1 MPSNRTIQGIVVA
14 PGLALGPIHI
24 CRATPDLI
32 PTYTIPQ
39 ALVEREIERLH
50 EAISS
55 YREELERR
63 RSIVAKEVGEQD
75 SRILSFHLL
84 ILEDPETLRQ
94 AEAGIREERINAEAS
109 VQAVID
115 RVEKKLSN
123 VDVTSSRS
131 MAAEMSDPWRSVLE
145 LLMQRDR
152 DSVDSAGAK
161 VIIAAHELTPNV
173 VTFLERDR
181 ILGVIAEKGG
191 RFSHGAVLA
200 RSYGIPCVVGL
211 PNLLSRLEQDM
222 PVSIDGDNGCVQLRP
237 DQTDID
243 EFLEKSR
250 SRVARTQ
257 ALEAHA
263 DEPALT
269 TDGIPFEVKVNAESL
284 RDLDTIDPDRVDGI
298 GLLRTEFLYMERASF
313 PSEDEQYRLYR
324 RFVEHMRG
332 KPVTIRLLDI
342 GNDKKLSYFQTPK
355 ETNPALGWRGIR
367 ISLEWQDLLL
377 VQLRA
382 ILRASAHGPVRILI
396 PMLTSLEE
404 VRSLHEI
411 FRRVRK
417 QLGDQGHEIA
427 EDVPVGGMVEV
438 PASLLVLEN
447 LLEELDFVSV
457 GTNDLVQYLLCADRD
472 NSRVAGLYD
481 PHHPAVLWALQRV
494 AKVAKNAGKG
504 AFLCGEFAGDRIASL
519 TLLGLGYDGVSV
531 APNFVPEIKYAVRS
545 SSFEDVCGIALRALE
560 QTTCA
565 TTRGVFSAA
574 RDELDARQSQAEAED
589 SANSRGTE

>member
-1 MPSNRTIQGIVVA
+1 MIQGVVVA
-14 PGLALGPIHI
+14 PGLALGPVHI
-24 CRATPDLI
+24 CRATPDFI
-32 PTYTIPQ
+32 PTYTIPA
-39 ALVEREIERLH
+39 ALVAREVDRLH
-50 EAISS
+50 EAISV

-63 RSIVAKEVGEQD
+63 RAIVAKEVGEQD

-84 ILEDPETLRQ
+84 ILEDPEALKQ
-94 AEAGIREERINAEAS
+94 AEAGIREERINAEAA

-115 RVEKKLSN
+115 RVEKKLLK
-123 VDVTSSRS
+123 VDSSASRS
-131 MAAEMSDPWRSVLE
+131 MATEMSDPWRSVLE
-145 LLMQRDR
+145 SLMRRDR
-152 DSVDSAGAK
+152 EVVDSAGGK

-181 ILGVIAEKGG
+181 ILGVVAEKGG

-211 PNLLSRLEQDM
+211 ANLLPRLEQDM
-222 PVSIDGDNGCVQLRP
+222 QISIDGDRGFIQLRP
-237 DQTDID
+237 GQDDID

-250 SRVARTQ
+250 RRSARSQ
-257 ALEAHA
+257 ALSIHA
-263 DEPALT
+263 AESAVT
-269 TDGIPFEVKVNAESL
+269 TDGTELEVSVNVESL
-284 RDLDTIDPDRVDGI
+284 RDLDSIDPGTVDGI

-324 RFVEHMRG
+324 RFVEHMDG

-342 GNDKKLSYFQTPK
+342 GGDKTLSYFQTPK
-355 ETNPALGWRGIR
+355 EANPALGWRGIR

-382 ILRASAHGPVRILI
+382 VLRASAHGPVRLLI

-404 VRSLHEI
+404 VHLLHDI

-417 QLGDQGHEIA
+417 QLADQGYEMA
-427 EDVPVGGMVEV
+427 PDVPVGGMVEV

-457 GTNDLVQYLLCADRD
+457 GTNDLTQYLLCADRD
-472 NSRVAGLYD
+472 NSRVSGHYD
-481 PHHPAVLWALQRV
+481 PHHPAVLWALQHV
-494 AKVAKNAGKG
+494 AKVAKNAAKP

-519 TLLGLGYDGVSV
+519 ALLGMGYQGVSV
-531 APNFVPEIKYAVRS
+531 APNFVSEIKYAVRS
-545 SSFEDVCGIALRALE
+545 CVLSEAQDIALSALKE
-560 QTTCA
+560 TTCA
-565 TTRGVFSAA
+565 GAREVFAKA
-574 RDELDARQSQAEAED
+574 RENLDARQV
-589 SANSRGTE
+589 SADVGDLPSA

>member
-1 MPSNRTIQGIVVA
+1 MPSQRTIQGVIVA
-14 PGLALGPIHI
+14 PGLALGPVHI

-32 PTYTIPQ
+32 PTYTIPS
-39 ALVEREIERLH
+39 ALIPREVDRLH
-50 EAISS
+50 EAISV

-63 RSIVAKEVGEQD
+63 RNIVAKEVGEQD

-84 ILEDPETLRQ
+84 ILEDPEALQ
-94 AEAGIREERINAEAS
+94 HAEAGIREQRINAEAA

-115 RVEKKLSN
+115 RVEKKLEK
-123 VDVTSSRS
+123 VDADSSRS
-131 MAAEMSDPWRSVLE
+131 MATEMSDPWRSVLE
-145 LLMQRDR
+145 SLMRRDR
-152 DSVDSAGAK
+152 EVVDSSGGK

-181 ILGVIAEKGG
+181 ILGVVAEKGG

-211 PNLLSRLEQDM
+211 PNLLTRLEQDM
-222 PVSIDGDNGCVQLRP
+222 QISIDGDQGFVQLRP
-237 DQTDID
+237 EQEDID

-250 SRVARTQ
+250 RRTARSQ
-257 ALEAHA
+257 ALSVHA
-263 DEPALT
+263 AESAVT
-269 TDGIPFEVKVNAESL
+269 KDGVQLEVKVNVESL
-284 RDLDTIDPDRVDGI
+284 RDLASIDPQQVDGI

-324 RFVEHMRG
+324 RFVEHMAG

-342 GNDKKLSYFQTPK
+342 GGDKTLSYFQTPK
-355 ETNPALGWRGIR
+355 EANPALGWRGIR

-382 ILRASAHGPVRILI
+382 MLRASAHGPVRLLI
-396 PMLTSLEE
+396 PMVTSLEE
-404 VRSLHEI
+404 VRALHEI

-417 QLGDQGHEIA
+417 QLLEQGYEIA
-427 EDVPVGGMVEV
+427 DDMPVGAMVEV

-457 GTNDLVQYLLCADRD
+457 GTNDLTQYLLCADRD
-472 NSRVAGLYD
+472 NSRVAGHYD
-481 PHHPAVLWALQRV
+481 PHHPAVLWAIEHV
-494 AKVAKNAGKG
+494 AKVAKKANKP

-519 TLLGLGYDGVSV
+519 ALLGLGYRGVSV
-531 APNFVPEIKYAVRS
+531 APNFVSEIKYAVRS
-545 SSFEDVCGIALRALE
+545 CVLSDAEDIAVSALKE
-560 QTTCA
+560 TTCA
-565 TTRGVFSAA
+565 GARGIFASA
-574 RDELDARQSQAEAED
+574 REKLDEMQSRSDVGDAQS
-589 SANSRGTE
+589 S